1 MLYDHEPNFRVQTY
15 KIMMKTLLGKASFFL
30 MILSAKN
37 LPILKKRLFFKVV
50 TWSSKGK
57 FLTSSLQEDL

>member
-30 MILSAKN
+30 MILSAKIF
-37 LPILKKRLFFKVV
+37 LSWKRDYFQSCYLVV
-50 TWSSKGK
+50 KGK
-57 FLTSSLQEDL
+57 ILDF